1 MMTGKLSKAEGLLL
15 ALTGLFLC
23 ALLALAGR
31 DRARLAENGAETEAS
46 VPQEAF
52 LPEAAPLDLNRATAE
67 DLTALPGIG
76 EALAERIV
84 AYRTE
89 HGPFSSPEELME
101 VSGIGE
107 AKYAGLKDRV
117 TVDPG
122 S

>member
-1 MMTGKLSKAEGLLL
+1 MMTGKLSKAEGL
-15 ALTGLFLC
+15 
-23 ALLALAGR
+23 LLALAGR
-31 DRARLAENGAETEAS
+31 DRARLAENGAETEVS